1 MTLRDLTRPVEDGM
15 ATYPGDPAVSVAEH
29 ASMASDGYRVTALE
43 LGTHTGTHVDAP
55 SHVEPDGATLGE
67 FGPGAFEFDAH
78 VVDATGLDPRE
89 AIGPEAVPGTDADLV
104 LFHTGW
110 EDRWGTDRYRAHPY
124 LSRAAAE
131 RCAGRGFAVGLDCF
145 SPDPTP
151 GSDGGNG
158 FEGYGV
164 PAHRALLG
172 AGLLVVENLIGL
184 GDLPERCSVSAYPLR
199 VDADGAPARVV
210 AEFEG

>member
-1 MTLRDLTRPVEDGM
+1 MTLLDLTRPVEDGM
-15 ATYPGDPAVSVAEH
+15 ATYPGDPAVSVTEH
-29 ASMASDGYRVTALE
+29 ASVDADGYRVTSLE

-55 SHVEPDGATLGE
+55 SHTEPDGATLGE
-67 FGPGAFEFDAH
+67 FGPAEFEFDAR
-78 VVDATGLDPRE
+78 VVDVSGIGPRE
-89 AIGPEAVPGTDADLV
+89 PIEPDAVPEADVDLV

-110 EDRWGTDRYRAHPY
+110 EDHWGTDRYPAHPY

-131 RCAGRGFAVGLDCF
+131 RCARRGFAVGLDCF
-145 SPDPTP
+145 GPDPTP
-151 GSDGGNG
+151 DPDGDGD

-172 AGLLVVENLIGL
+172 EGLLLVENLSDL

-210 AEFEG
+210 AEFED